1 MSSSKEE
8 LYRALLE
15 QIEAVIAD
23 TDDLIANL
31 ANAAAALKQAFKKF
45 NWVGFYRTT
54 APNLLTVGPFQGPP
68 ACVHIPFDQ
77 GVCGASA
84 RTQKTVLVPDVEKF
98 PGHIACSALSKSEI
112 VVPLVHNGR
121 HSSFSISTVMSLMP
135 SIRPTRSI
143 WSLSSP
149 RSPRRISAML
159 TKFPGIREHRRDAY
173 DTLGL
178 ATCVALRPSEKYHRR
193 PACVFEM
200 MVQICKGLWGKSGFQ
215 AFDGRR

>member
-1 MSSSKEE
+1 VSVVSVGGQCRWSVSVVSVGGQCQCQSRGLPGTSTKTFMSSNKEE

-23 TDDLIANL
+23 TDDLIGNL
-31 ANAAAALKQAFKKF
+31 ANVAAVLKQAFKKF
-45 NWVGFYRTT
+45 HWVGFYRTT

-77 GVCGASA
+77 GVCGTSA

-121 HSSFSISTVMSLMP
+121 TQLVLDIDSDE
-135 SIRPTRSI
+135 
-143 WSLSSP
+143 LS
-149 RSPRRISAML
+149 
-159 TKFPGIREHRRDAY
+159 
-173 DTLGL
+173 
-178 ATCVALRPSEKYHRR
+178 
-193 PACVFEM
+193 
-200 MVQICKGLWGKSGFQ
+200 
-215 AFDGRR
+215 AFDQTDQTYLELIVASIAKKNFGDANDL

>member
-1 MSSSKEE
+1 
-8 LYRALLE
+8 
-15 QIEAVIAD
+15 VIAD

-112 VVPLVHNGR
+112 VVPLVHNGQTQLVLDID
-121 HSSFSISTVMSLMP
+121 SDELN
-135 SIRPTRSI
+135 
-143 WSLSSP
+143 
-149 RSPRRISAML
+149 
-159 TKFPGIREHRRDAY
+159 
-173 DTLGL
+173 
-178 ATCVALRPSEKYHRR
+178 
-193 PACVFEM
+193 
-200 MVQICKGLWGKSGFQ
+200 
-215 AFDGRR
+215 AFDQTDQIYLEFIVATIAKKNFSNANEIPGYPGTQARRL